1 MQQEHHHQ
9 QPWQSGLLKP
19 ILSMPFETEKNQRGA
34 ANGACVKTAVGHK
47 PVRKP

>member
-1 MQQEHHHQ
+1 MEYEHWIVGWDLIWPHC
-9 QPWQSGLLKP
+9 P
-19 ILSMPFETEKNQRGA
+19 EKIHPDT